1 MAAGHDE
8 EGWNR
13 LGWDVMAAPGR
24 RNGMAR
30 LRMQAWSWR
39 RMGKRRCMRE
49 ASTILGGDMQ
59 SLENREVFGEN
70 TGECARDS

>member
-1 MAAGHDE
+1 MAAGHDD

-24 RNGMAR
+24 RNGMVR

-39 RMGKRRCMRE
+39 KTDREGKREIHRGEAESRE
-49 ASTILGGDMQ
+49 
-59 SLENREVFGEN
+59 EEVFGEN
-70 TGECARDS
+70 AEECARDS

>member
-13 LGWDVMAAPGR
+13 LGRDVMAAPGR

-49 ASTILGGDMQ
+49 ASTILGKQ
-59 SLENREVFGEN
+59 AESRE
-70 TGECARDS
+70 

>member
-13 LGWDVMAAPGR
+13 LGRDVMAAPGR
-24 RNGMAR
+24 RNGMVR

-39 RMGKRRCMRE
+39 RMEKK
-49 ASTILGGDMQ
+49 
-59 SLENREVFGEN
+59 REVFGEKAE
-70 TGECARDS
+70 ECVRDN